1 MFAASTTDSLNLLKY
16 AAVQGAYNMNS
27 QTAFFGRNLE
37 DDTGDEDE
45 DTYDELEAYL
55 DLLDFQGDFD
65 LSEDE
70 IAIWF
75 DETNSDI
82 TSDGDENRRSRYNDR
97 NRNDGWDYDE
107 VKAEFEDFFDKKD
120 VSEFTAE
127 DWNNFELEFERVFA
141 MLQRGERSGK
151 MPKEYYSK
159 DGKSWLSYDKKDGS
173 PKA

>member
-1 MFAASTTDSLNLLKY
+1 M
-16 AAVQGAYNMNS
+16 
-27 QTAFFGRNLE
+27 
-37 DDTGDEDE
+37 
-45 DTYDELEAYL
+45 
-55 DLLDFQGDFD
+55 LDFQGDFD

-120 VSEFTAE
+120 ASEFTAE